1 MPAQD
6 QEVRFSEAQNLQD
19 GKRDKMVDH
28 LIATGPVVVALL
40 IYFVRLETRI
50 TKILT
55 DLCWMK
61 KALNIEDQKHADS
74 FRP

>member
-1 MPAQD
+1 MIEYLTAIGPI
-6 QEVRFSEAQNLQD
+6 
-19 GKRDKMVDH
+19 
-28 LIATGPVVVALL
+28 LIALI

-61 KALNIEDQKHADS
+61 KEIKKC
-74 FRP
+74 PPV